1 MLLEHFLVGSDAKC
15 PVNDS
20 TMMDSEPS
28 QWDPAG
34 QNNGPTLEQPPD
46 SQAAALPEQG
56 DGQGNEDEM
65 DDDDMSINPNAGTHT
80 SSVLR
85 HPPLPSAEESAGQ
98 PMLIRSSQLP
108 PVSKRPKGLTSA
120 KVVVQFEGDL
130 DDMARGWSQ
139 EEWTARRRLV
149 QFIRVQDKNVI
160 KASFA
165 PVRQVDF
172 KTTDIV
178 ISCIFRDDK
187 NECFVTSVD
196 AIYLLEG
203 IVGIRFSVEE
213 KNRIRRNLEGFKPIT
228 VSKSKADSE
237 AYFKL
242 IMGFP
247 NPKPRNI
254 EKDVKVF
261 PWKIIANAVKKIVG
275 KVSGPLSACCPSVDL
290 SFSIRRHFR
299 TLQRHPQLCHLRPIY
314 RSQKGEEELLPKQAR
329 AQKLQAYPFLPLRK
343 HRWNPIRRRLLHLRC
358 QMIPLI
364 SVIHHLL
371 HNSNLTSLHCCI
383 RILLPRTCTKKVTQ
397 VTLDSPISILCL
409 AYLVSAQTLA
419 IQCPRLW
426 ISTLSIS
433 SAHLF

>member
-1 MLLEHFLVGSDAKC
+1 
-15 PVNDS
+15 
-20 TMMDSEPS
+20 MDSEPS
-28 QWDPAG
+28 QNHWGTTID
-34 QNNGPTLEQPPD
+34 QEQPMQQTEQNDEGEP
-46 SQAAALPEQG
+46 ALPAQLETFTN
-56 DGQGNEDEM
+56 DGEGMDED
-65 DDDDMSINPNAGTHT
+65 DLSLNPSAGTHT
-80 SSVLR
+80 SSILR
-85 HPPLPSAEESAGQ
+85 HPPLPTAEESAGQ

-120 KVVVQFEGDL
+120 KVVVQLEGDL

-172 KTTDIV
+172 KTSDIV

-203 IVGIRFSVEE
+203 LVGVRFSVEE

-228 VSKSKADSE
+228 VSKSKSDSE

-261 PWKIIANAVKKIVG
+261 PWKIVANAVKKIVG
-275 KVSGPLSACCPSVDL
+275 KVSV
-290 SFSIRRHFR
+290 FV
-299 TLQRHPQLCHLRPIY
+299 
-314 RSQKGEEELLPKQAR
+314 KGRE
-329 AQKLQAYPFLPLRK
+329 
-343 HRWNPIRRRLLHLRC
+343 
-358 QMIPLI
+358 
-364 SVIHHLL
+364 
-371 HNSNLTSLHCCI
+371 
-383 RILLPRTCTKKVTQ
+383 
-397 VTLDSPISILCL
+397 
-409 AYLVSAQTLA
+409 
-419 IQCPRLW
+419 
-426 ISTLSIS
+426 
-433 SAHLF
+433 